1 MSPFTNQLL
10 TTGINMYFLRGQVE
24 FWCPVSGHF
33 GLVCV
38 TSHGQQPV
46 FPAEPVDS
54 AATAAAA
61 HSTPSAAFIQIIIYG
76 RFIAN
81 KCLSTFPSDAKQ
93 PHCWTQTHHLELFP
107 GSRPVLTL
115 SHTIRYNTEHLTEHR
130 GSFLDYQ
137 KSWWGTFLWALLVCH
152 LVGEVIPCYLGYD
165 SKIYQMSIWTFCLVK
180 PIICM
185 DDKSK
190 YFSIKEE
197 VLCLMKALINS
208 ASSCGFNEALER
220 KNKMCFKHW
229 RGLKLGTAIKWIYN
243 ANQSRCGL

>member
-10 TTGINMYFLRGQVE
+10 TPGNNMCFLRGQVE
-24 FWCPVSGHF
+24 CWCPASGHF
-33 GLVCV
+33 GLACV

-54 AATAAAA
+54 AATAAAAA

-115 SHTIRYNTEHLTEHR
+115 SHTIRYNTERLIEHR

-137 KSWWGTFLWALLVCH
+137 ISWWGTFLWALLVFD
-152 LVGEVIPCYLGYD
+152 LVEEVIPCNLGFD
-165 SKIYQMSIWTFCLVK
+165 NKIYQISICTFCLVK
-180 PIICM
+180 HL
-185 DDKSK
+185 
-190 YFSIKEE
+190 FGQQ
-197 VLCLMKALINS
+197 KAS
-208 ASSCGFNEALER
+208 DSFE
-220 KNKMCFKHW
+220 
-229 RGLKLGTAIKWIYN
+229 
-243 ANQSRCGL
+243 